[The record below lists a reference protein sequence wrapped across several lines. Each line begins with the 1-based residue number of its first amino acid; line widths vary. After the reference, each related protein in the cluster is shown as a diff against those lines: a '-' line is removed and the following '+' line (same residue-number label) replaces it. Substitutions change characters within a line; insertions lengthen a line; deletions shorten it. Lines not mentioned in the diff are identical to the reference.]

1 MKRNRE
7 ITVLLFIFM
16 IVVSLT
22 TFSYGSS
29 IPQKINYSGSLTDT
43 GGTPVPDGQYD
54 VEFNIY
60 NVPTGGTALW
70 TETWNAATTKV
81 VVSRG
86 NFNAILGAH
95 AELPASFFADN
106 PVTYLGV
113 KVGTDS
119 EMLPRQRITSVGYA
133 FTAGDG
139 VPKGGI
145 IMWSGAEANIPAGWA
160 LCDGTNG
167 TPDLRSRFI
176 VGRGQGAGLTL
187 YNDANITGGEEKHTL
202 TITEI
207 PSHTHIQNAHNHGVT
222 DPGHTHSYTAENGD
236 GQNKMRA
243 GTDGDGTYG
252 PYSYSILSNTT
263 GITINNQIA
272 TNQSI
277 GGLNGITQAHENRPP
292 YYALAFI
299 MKL

>member
-1 MKRNRE
+1 MRRKVMF
-7 ITVLLFIFM
+7 IVLMLVF
-16 IVVSLT
+16 SLT
-22 TFSYGSS
+22 TFSYGSG

-43 GGTPVPDGQYD
+43 GGSPVADGQYD

-60 NVPTGGTALW
+60 TVPTGGTALW

-81 VVSRG
+81 VVSHG

-95 AELPASFFADN
+95 IPLPASFFADN

-145 IMWSGAEANIPAGWA
+145 IMWSGAIDGNGNPIINGIPDTGWHI
-160 LCDGTNG
+160 CDGTNG
-167 TPDLRSRFI
+167 TPDLRDRFVVS
-176 VGRGQGAGLTL
+176 VGPTYNAGA
-187 YNDANITGGEEKHTL
+187 TGGEVSHVL
-202 TITEI
+202 TTSEM
-207 PSHTHIQNAHNHGVT
+207 PAHNHSGASGAGGGHGHSIS
-222 DPGHTHSYTAENGD
+222 DPGHYHGITSDNETDTPWPYGATGN
-236 GQNKMRA
+236 N
-243 GTDGDGTYG
+243 TDGTVNTN
-252 PYSYSILSNTT
+252 SATT
-263 GITINNQIA
+263 GITV
-272 TNQSI
+272 
-277 GGLNGITQAHENRPP
+277 NGVGDHTHSVISQGSGAAHENRPP